1 MNSKILEKY
10 AEQKNLDIKILKMW
24 KDSFSNL
31 MVVFKTGGR
40 KYGIIG
46 KDDPNDRD
54 WNFFRGVGASK
65 VTKDMPAGRG
75 DFLVAEKVDAPIVD
89 QVLEAIKTQ
98 GVQKEI
104 VDNKNNVS
112 WAPKNEAEK
121 ENLAKLVKKWSEV
134 NDYLSQSG
142 FGHTGGDKLIYGEDI
157 IPEDISA
164 FKITPQDFKATPQGS
179 AATSYA
185 KGNTPQVE
193 SFIPFLSK
201 SFLNIF
207 GRDLIVGS
215 TFRNSLEQARAM
227 RYPLASGDYDRLYGH
242 LGVTAEQIKSLI
254 SEERYEE
261 AAKIIEKTSLAQGSH
276 MAGRAI
282 DIPFSKN
289 VLRTSDYNRFKEVV
303 RAASE
308 DSKIPARMNSEKST
322 HFHIDVG

>member
-10 AEQKNLDIKILKMW
+10 AQQKNLDIKILKMW

-40 KYGIIG
+40 KYGVIG

-89 QVLEAIKTQ
+89 QIMEAIKTQ
-98 GVQKEI
+98 GVPKEF

-112 WAPKNEAEK
+112 WAPKNETEK
-121 ENLAKLVKKWSEV
+121 ENLVKLVKKWSEV
-134 NDYLSQSG
+134 NNYMSQSG
-142 FGHTGGDKLIYGEDI
+142 FGYTGGDKLIYGEHI
-157 IPEDISA
+157 TPEDVSALKIDTQELRSA
-164 FKITPQDFKATPQGS
+164 FQGGTSS
-179 AATSYA
+179 AS
-185 KGNTPQVE
+185 GNTPQVE

-207 GRDLIVGS
+207 GRDLIIGS
-215 TFRNSLEQARAM
+215 TFRSSLEQARAM
-227 RYPLASGDYDRLYGH
+227 RNPLASGDYDRLYGH

-254 SEERYEE
+254 SQERYEE

-289 VLRTSDYNRFKEVV
+289 SLRTSDYNRFKEVV

-308 DSKIPARMNSEKST
+308 DSGIPARMNSEKST
-322 HFHIDVG
+322 HFHIDVK